1 MTQEE
6 IARFALMLR
15 ESDRIRAM
23 IVEDEA
29 REGPDENLTRER
41 VPDAA

>member
-23 IVEDEA
+23 IAEDEA
-29 REGPDENLTRER
+29 REGPDENLAQQRI
-41 VPDAA
+41 PDAA